1 MFLEVLEDGIMQ
13 KQKLAR
19 SVHMRTSSF
28 DPYRVVS
35 DEEFCRNLNLIIA
48 YGQMIKGETKKRFIG
63 E

>member
-1 MFLEVLEDGIMQ
+1 MEHQ
-13 KQKLAR
+13 KMTR
-19 SVHMRTSSF
+19 SVQVKTSNF

-48 YGQMIKGETKKRFIG
+48 YGQMIKGETKRRFIG